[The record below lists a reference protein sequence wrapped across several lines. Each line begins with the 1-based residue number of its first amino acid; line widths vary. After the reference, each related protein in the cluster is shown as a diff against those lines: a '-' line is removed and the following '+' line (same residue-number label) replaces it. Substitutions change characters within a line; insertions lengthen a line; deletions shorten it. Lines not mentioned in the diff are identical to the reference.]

1 MKIPAGVAEGLVLC
15 MPGGSLHQHRELSSQ
30 SPWDSGA
37 FQVGFVRARFC
48 KPEGEESV
56 GKAFSLA
63 VVPLEDR
70 HSFAKK

>member
-1 MKIPAGVAEGLVLC
+1 MHAWRR
-15 MPGGSLHQHRELSSQ
+15 LHQHRELSSQ